1 MIEKPTTHSA
11 EEVAAT
17 VRELMQRQGITAA
30 DLADRYECTLS
41 EVQNIL
47 SGKMYMPASWAI
59 RLGELIGTSLLYT
72 TFGELP
78 VMEPRFELDKIVE
91 ASRALLKTVK
101 MEDKLRDMIEGNSLT
116 IQEKRMI
123 TKELIQARKL
133 KSDSIADLERLL
145 NSLYN
150 SVGHGKSEPSFV
162 APAKAEMK
170 LHEAIEEALLIANKP
185 LTYSE
190 IAELINKY
198 GLYRRKDG
206 NDVPSS
212 QISARIKTY
221 GSHFK
226 VMKGDGPALIDLNKK

>member
-17 VRELMQRQGITAA
+17 VRELMQRQGITTA

-91 ASRALLKTVK
+91 AARELLKTVK
-101 MEDKLRDMIEGNSLT
+101 MEDKLRDMTEGGSLT
-116 IQEKRMI
+116 MQEKRMI
-123 TKELIQARKL
+123 AKELLQARKL
-133 KSDSIADLERLL
+133 KSESITNMELL
-145 NSLYN
+145 LKSLYN
-150 SVGHGKSEPSFV
+150 IDAQSKTVSSFV
-162 APAKAEMK
+162 KPAKDEMK
-170 LHEAIEEALLIANKP
+170 LHEAIEEALIIEKRP
-185 LTYSE
+185 LTYAE
-190 IAELINKY
+190 IADTINRY
-198 GLYRRKDG
+198 GLYFRKDG
-206 NDVPSS
+206 NAVPSS
-212 QISARIKTY
+212 QISARIKNY
-221 GSHFK
+221 GSHFRIL
-226 VMKGDGPALIDLNKK
+226 KGDGPALIELNKK